1 MSLDIGIC
9 NADERR
15 VLADMLSDRTLDRY
29 NRTN

>member
-15 VLADMLSDRTLDRY
+15 VLADMLPARTPDRY
-29 NRTN
+29 KRTN